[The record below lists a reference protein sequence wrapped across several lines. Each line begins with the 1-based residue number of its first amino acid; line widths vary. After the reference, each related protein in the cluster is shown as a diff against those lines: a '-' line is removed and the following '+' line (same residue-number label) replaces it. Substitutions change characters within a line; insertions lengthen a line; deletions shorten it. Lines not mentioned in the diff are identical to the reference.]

1 MMNCVAQ
8 IYNQDPEREW
18 HRLVLDSYHS
28 LEFLVTMH
36 YLQKYLPPSGRI
48 LDAGGGPGRYSIEL
62 CKAGYEV
69 VLLDLSSG
77 NIALAQN
84 KLKSQPQAVQK
95 RLVEFVVGDVRDLAR
110 FELDSFDAILCLDP
124 LTYLS
129 EEADRIQA
137 VSELVRVVKPGGLV
151 YISGRGY
158 LALPRT
164 LLKIANDYFL
174 DPVFA
179 AFIETGDIPIQGHT
193 CHFFRADELRQLTES
208 CGLTTVEMAGCE
220 GLATSLSEATNL
232 LAQDEAK
239 WKRWVALVLETSA
252 EPAVVD
258 MAEHI
263 LHIGRAPQL

>member
-1 MMNCVAQ
+1 MNSVAQ
-8 IYNQDPEREW
+8 IYNQDPEQEW
-18 HRLVLDSYHS
+18 QRLALDPYHS

-36 YLQKYLPPSGRI
+36 YLQKYLPPGGKI

-62 CKAGYEV
+62 CKIGYEV
-69 VLLDLSSG
+69 ILLDLASG
-77 NIALAQN
+77 NIALAQK
-84 KLKSQPQAVQK
+84 KLKAQPQVVQK
-95 RLVEFVVGDVRDLAR
+95 RLLEFVVGDVRDLTR
-110 FELDSFDAILCLDP
+110 FESDSFDAILCLDP
-124 LTYLS
+124 LTYLN
-129 EEADRIQA
+129 EEVDRIQA

-174 DPVFA
+174 DLVFA
-179 AFIETGDIPIQGHT
+179 TFIETGDIPIQGHT
-193 CHFFRADELRQLTES
+193 CHFFRADELGQLAES
-208 CGLTTVEMAGCE
+208 CGLSTVEMAGCA
-220 GLATSLSEATNL
+220 GLSASLSEATNL

-239 WKRWVALVLETSA
+239 WECWIDLVLETAS

-263 LHIGRAPQL
+263 LYVGRAPQR